1 MKRYKY
7 LVVYMDGEEFYC
19 DVVVNN
25 KVNKQQRK
33 TIDFFKIHYKDSR
46 ITYKISTKEPFLGW

>member
-1 MKRYKY
+1 
-7 LVVYMDGEEFYC
+7 MDGEEFYC